1 MERINAVL
9 IHPADNVC
17 TLLCGLNRGE
27 TARYGE
33 SGRVSIGSE
42 QVPAWHKVAI
52 QPIPAGSPVIKYGC
66 VVAVAREDNPRL
78 LGTKKSW
85 HALPPNARIGVGY
98 GFLGFRV
105 GTVRGTV

>member
-66 VVAVAREDNPRL
+66 VVAVAREEIPAGCWVNEENVA
-78 LGTKKSW
+78 S
-85 HALPPNARIGVGY
+85 VGAK
-98 GFLGFRV
+98 RAE
-105 GTVRGTV
+105 